1 MTRKYEGVIW
11 RKIKG
16 KRTPFARVCWTDS
29 AGRKRR
35 TERQARTVSE
45 ARQHRIDI
53 MRELE
58 NGPEV
63 FEASKLTFRELAEKF
78 AEKKLVEPSYVGD
91 TRIKGQRS
99 WKQQRVFLKPL
110 VSHFGAF
117 LVRKITYEHL
127 VEYRQ
132 KRFELPT
139 RTGSQRSVAM
149 VNRELSLLRSIF
161 TYAKRLNIVTR
172 SPFDAG
178 ESLISIAS
186 EARRDRILTVDEE
199 KKLLAQCVGPRAHL
213 RYIVIAALDT
223 GMRRG
228 ELLQLVWGDVDF
240 ERGIILIRSTTTKT
254 MRPRTI
260 GMTGRLTAALLEWLE
275 LTQARDKDFIF
286 GGIRDCKTAF
296 NTACRKAKITD
307 LHFHDLRHT
316 ATTRLVQSG
325 ASPSIT
331 MKITGHTQFATFA
344 RYVNPDHNAA
354 REAASYLDNFN
365 QKGESRGGSGKQENQ

>member
-1 MTRKYEGVIW
+1 MARKYEGVIW

-16 KRTPFARVCWTDS
+16 KPTPFARVYWTDS

-35 TERQARTVSE
+35 TERKANTVSE
-45 ARQHRIDI
+45 ARQFRLDI

-63 FEASKLTFRELAEKF
+63 FEAAKLTFRELAEKF
-78 AEKKLVEPSYVGD
+78 EEKKLVKPLYVGD
-91 TRIKGQRS
+91 TRVKGQRT
-99 WKQQRVFLKPL
+99 WQAQRGFLKPL
-110 VSHFGAF
+110 KAHFGAF

-139 RTGSQRSVAM
+139 RRGGQRSVSQ
-149 VNRELSLLRSIF
+149 VNRELSLMRSIF
-161 TYAKRLNIVTR
+161 TYARRLNVVTR

-178 ESLISIAS
+178 ESLISLAD
-186 EARRDRILTVDEE
+186 EVRRDRILTPDEE
-199 KKLLAQCVGPRAHL
+199 KRLLAQCTNQRAHL

-223 GMRRG
+223 GMRKG
-228 ELLQLVWGDVDF
+228 ELLKLIWSDVDF
-240 ERGIILIRSTTTKT
+240 EEAVIVIRSTTTKT
-254 MRPRTI
+254 RRARTI
-260 GMTGRLTAALLEWLE
+260 GMTARLVEALSTWLE
-275 LTQARDKDFIF
+275 ITRGRECDFVF
-286 GGIRDCKTAF
+286 GGLKDCKKAF
-296 NTACRKAKITD
+296 NNACRDAKIVD

-325 ASPSIT
+325 AAPAIT

-344 RYVNPDHNAA
+344 RYVNPDQNAA
-354 REAASYLDNFN
+354 RDAASLLDKFN
-365 QKGESRGGSGKQENQ
+365 GKR

>member
-1 MTRKYEGVIW
+1 MNINTDMPQPRRKYEGVIW

-16 KRTPFARVCWTDS
+16 KRVPFARVYWTDS
-29 AGRKRR
+29 AGKKRR

-45 ARQHRIDI
+45 ARQFRLDI

-58 NGPEV
+58 SGPEV
-63 FEASKLTFRELAEKF
+63 FEAATLTFRELAEKYE
-78 AEKKLVEPSYVGD
+78 AKKLIEPVYAGD

-110 VSHFGAF
+110 RAYFGAS
-117 LVRKITYEHL
+117 LVRKITHEHL
-127 VEYRQ
+127 TEYRQ

-139 RTGSQRSVAM
+139 RTGKQRSVSQ
-149 VNRELSLLRSIF
+149 VNRELSLMRSIF
-161 TYAKRLNIVTR
+161 TYAKRLNIVAR

-178 ESLISIAS
+178 ESLISVAN
-186 EARRDRILTVDEE
+186 EARRDRILTVEEE
-199 KKLLAQCVGPRAHL
+199 KKLLAQCVGMRAHL

-228 ELLQLVWGDVDF
+228 ELLQLIWADVNF
-240 ERGIILIRSTTTKT
+240 EKRVIIVRSTTTKT
-254 MRPRTI
+254 RRPRTI
-260 GMTGRLTAALLEWLE
+260 GMTARLTGELAELLE
-275 LTQARDKDFIF
+275 LTRGKQDDFVF

-296 NTACRKAKITD
+296 NSACRKAGIED

-316 ATTRLVQSG
+316 ATTRFIQAG
-325 ASPSIT
+325 AQPGIV
-331 MKITGHTQFATFA
+331 MKTTGHTQFSTFA

-354 REAASYLDNFN
+354 REAAEFLDNFN
-365 QKGESRGGSGKQENQ
+365 QKGE